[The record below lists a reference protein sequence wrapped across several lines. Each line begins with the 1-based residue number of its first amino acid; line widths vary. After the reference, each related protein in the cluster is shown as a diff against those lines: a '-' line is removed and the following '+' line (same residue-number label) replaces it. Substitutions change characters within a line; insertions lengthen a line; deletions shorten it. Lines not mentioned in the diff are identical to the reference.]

1 MANIFEAVKAA
12 VPVPLAAERYGLKA
26 NHAGMVRCPFHDDH
40 TPSLK
45 LNEDYFYCFGCGAGG
60 DVVELTRRLFNLRT
74 YEAASKL
81 AVDFGVD
88 VPASA
93 PPDGSLNR
101 FRTDLLRCQQV
112 LDEYL
117 NLLSRWQRL
126 VAPRSPDGEPD
137 ERYVEA
143 CQMLEPI
150 DYMATVLAA
159 GTLEQRIH
167 TVERLMADG
176 KMDQLEERLTR
187 LTQEENVQNPVKR
200 SARSGGTARPFQIKR
215 RETPLRKSWV
225 T

>member
-1 MANIFEAVKAA
+1 MANIFEAVKEA

-26 NHAGMVRCPFHDDH
+26 NRAGMVCCPFHDDH

-60 DVVELTRRLFNLRT
+60 DVVSLTARLFDLRP

-88 VPASA
+88 VPATA
-93 PPDGSLNR
+93 PQDGSLNR
-101 FRTDLLRCQQV
+101 FRSDLLRCQQI

-117 NLLSRWQRL
+117 NLLIRWQRKY
-126 VAPRSPDGEPD
+126 APRSPDEEPD

-143 CQMLEPI
+143 CQMLEPM
-150 DYMATVLAA
+150 DYMASVLAA
-159 GTLEQRIH
+159 GTLEQRIR

-187 LTQEENVQNPVKR
+187 LIQEET
-200 SARSGGTARPFQIKR
+200 SEYQI
-215 RETPLRKSWV
+215 EEEF
-225 T
+225 

>member
-1 MANIFEAVKAA
+1 MANIFEAVKEA

-26 NHAGMVRCPFHDDH
+26 NRAGMVRCPFHDDH

-60 DVVELTRRLFNLRT
+60 DVVTLTARLFNLRP

-88 VPASA
+88 VPATA

-101 FRTDLLRCQQV
+101 FRSDLMRCQRI

-117 NLLSRWQRL
+117 NLLIRWQNRYR
-126 VAPRSPDGEPD
+126 PRDESAVPDD
-137 ERYVEA
+137 RYVEA
-143 CQMLEPI
+143 CQMLEAM
-150 DYMATVLAA
+150 DYMASVLAA
-159 GTLEQRIH
+159 GTLEQRIRA
-167 TVERLMADG
+167 VERLMADG

-187 LTQEENVQNPVKR
+187 LAQEDASEY
-200 SARSGGTARPFQIKR
+200 QIK
-215 RETPLRKSWV
+215 EDY
-225 T
+225 

>member
-1 MANIFEAVKAA
+1 MANIFEAVKEA

-26 NHAGMVRCPFHDDH
+26 NRAGMVRCPFHDDH

-60 DVVELTRRLFNLRT
+60 DVVSLTARLFDLRP

-88 VPASA
+88 VPATA

-101 FRTDLLRCQQV
+101 FRSDLLRCQQV

-117 NLLSRWQRL
+117 NLLIRWQNRYR
-126 VAPRSPDGEPD
+126 PRDESAEPD
-137 ERYVEA
+137 DRYVEA
-143 CQMLEPI
+143 CQMIEPM
-150 DYMATVLAA
+150 DYMASVLAA
-159 GTLEQRIH
+159 GTLEQRIRA
-167 TVERLMADG
+167 VERLMADG

-187 LTQEENVQNPVKR
+187 LIQEE
-200 SARSGGTARPFQIKR
+200 
-215 RETPLRKSWV
+215 ETSEYLIEEDF
-225 T
+225 

>member
-1 MANIFEAVKAA
+1 MANIFEAVRDA
-12 VPVPLAAERYGLKA
+12 VPVPLAAKHYGLKA
-26 NHAGMVRCPFHDDH
+26 NRAGMVCCPFHDDH

-60 DVVELTRRLFNLRT
+60 DVVSLTARLFNLRP

-88 VPASA
+88 VPATA

-101 FRTDLLRCQQV
+101 FRSDLLRSQQI

-117 NLLSRWQRL
+117 NLLIRWHNRYR
-126 VAPRSPDGEPD
+126 PRDEDTEPD

-143 CQMLEPI
+143 CQMLEPM
-150 DYMATVLAA
+150 DYMASVLAA
-159 GTLEQRIH
+159 GTLEQRIR

-176 KMDQLEERLTR
+176 KMDQLEERLAR
-187 LTQEENVQNPVKR
+187 LTQQEENASENQIQT
-200 SARSGGTARPFQIKR
+200 GGII
-215 RETPLRKSWV
+215 
-225 T
+225 

>member
-1 MANIFEAVKAA
+1 MANIFYAVRET
-12 VPVPLAAERYGLKA
+12 VPVPRAAERYGLKA
-26 NHAGMVRCPFHDDH
+26 NHAGMACCPFHDDH

-88 VPASA
+88 VPVTA

-101 FRTDLLRCQQV
+101 FRTDLLRCQRL

-117 NLLSRWQRL
+117 NLLIRWQRL
-126 VAPRSPDGEPD
+126 FAPRSPDEEPD

-187 LTQEENVQNPVKR
+187 LTQEENASDNQIQT
-200 SARSGGTARPFQIKR
+200 GGII
-215 RETPLRKSWV
+215 
-225 T
+225 

>member
-1 MANIFEAVKAA
+1 MASIFEAVREA
-12 VPVPLAAERYGLKA
+12 VPVPLAAERYGLMA
-26 NHAGMVRCPFHDDH
+26 NRAGMVCCPFHDDH

-60 DVVELTRRLFNLRT
+60 DVVSLTARLFNLRP

-117 NLLSRWQRL
+117 NLLIRWHRNY
-126 VAPRSPDGEPD
+126 APRSPDEEPD
-137 ERYVEA
+137 DRYVEA
-143 CQMLEPI
+143 CQMLEPM
-150 DYMATVLAA
+150 DYMASVLAA
-159 GTLEQRIH
+159 GTLEQRIR

-176 KMDQLEERLTR
+176 KMDQLEERLNR
-187 LTQEENVQNPVKR
+187 IKEQERMEEN
-200 SARSGGTARPFQIKR
+200 
-215 RETPLRKSWV
+215 
-225 T
+225 

>member
-1 MANIFEAVKAA
+1 MANIFEAVREA

-26 NHAGMVRCPFHDDH
+26 NRAGMVRCPFHDDH

-60 DVVELTRRLFNLRT
+60 DVVSLTAKLFDLRP

-88 VPASA
+88 VPATA

-101 FRTDLLRCQQV
+101 FRTDLLRCQQI
-112 LDEYL
+112 LDNYL
-117 NLLSRWQRL
+117 NLLIRWQRKY
-126 VAPRSPDGEPD
+126 APQSPDEEPD
-137 ERYVEA
+137 ERYAEA
-143 CQMLEPI
+143 CQMLEPM
-150 DYMATVLAA
+150 DYMAYMLAA
-159 GTLEQRIH
+159 GTLEQRIR

-187 LTQEENVQNPVKR
+187 LTREE
-200 SARSGGTARPFQIKR
+200 
-215 RETPLRKSWV
+215 ETSEYLIEEES
-225 T
+225 